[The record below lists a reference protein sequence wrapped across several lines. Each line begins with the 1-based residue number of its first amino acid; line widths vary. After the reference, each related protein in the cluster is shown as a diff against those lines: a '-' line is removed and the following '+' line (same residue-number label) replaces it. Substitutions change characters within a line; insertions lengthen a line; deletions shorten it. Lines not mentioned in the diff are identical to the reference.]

1 MKKEINNQKDYK
13 LRNNISYP
21 NERNLNLEKDSAG
34 FLDSKEENEYS
45 GLFKSFENPG
55 DEEYFEKSEENSFQ
69 NNYYLFIFKSSFKC
83 LWTKVV
89 TQIPSKYK
97 YIYIIIINI
106 QFNLKLKVS
115 LKILLNIKLLLLYF
129 KYLFTY

>member
-21 NERNLNLEKDSAG
+21 NERNLNLDKDSAG

-45 GLFKSFENPG
+45 GLFKSFDDPG

-69 NNYYLFIFKSSFKC
+69 NNYYLF
-83 LWTKVV
+83 L
-89 TQIPSKYK
+89 
-97 YIYIIIINI
+97 NE
-106 QFNLKLKVS
+106 
-115 LKILLNIKLLLLYF
+115 LLNVYEQKL
-129 KYLFTY
+129 